1 MQEEEGGE
9 WERWEMIAFGVGG
22 GFPAEMLTNFAT
34 IGEGFAWFL
43 GGSLASRLRQSGHFL
58 GGELRVC
65 QGCRIGLPTRTSA
78 FPGGSFD
85 FRWGILKLWWAVGV
99 W

>member
-1 MQEEEGGE
+1 VVIGHISGKHLHKKSYT
-9 WERWEMIAFGVGG
+9 
-22 GFPAEMLTNFAT
+22 PEMLTNFAT
-34 IGEGFAWFL
+34 IGEGFARFL
-43 GGSLASRLRQSGHFL
+43 GGSLAFRLGPFFAKVTKGRL
-58 GGELRVC
+58 
-65 QGCRIGLPTRTSA
+65 SA